1 MQDTMNKEQKKAY
14 DKMIG
19 DTAHDIVMG
28 CYHAA
33 MKITDSVYLD
43 ILEAVRKQIDD
54 IIAYRKG
61 GEE

>member
-1 MQDTMNKEQKKAY
+1 MNKEQRKAY

-43 ILEAVRKQIDD
+43 ILKKVRQDIDV
-54 IIAYRKG
+54 IIANNEG
-61 GEE
+61 GEK

>member
-43 ILEAVRKQIDD
+43 ILKKVRQDIDV
-54 IIAYRKG
+54 IIANNEG
-61 GEE
+61 GEK